1 MHNKIT
7 FGPAG
12 YTYDEIIKMALGI
25 VQSFAS
31 FGVTDLP
38 DTAKHCMNL
47 GQKLTSEYNRLCP
60 LKPLPNYETRIE
72 RIADALPC
80 ALLTQPECVKACA
93 EVRPFPCRAF
103 DEERA
108 LREASKLLHGFDS
121 LRSRGVE
128 PSEIVE
134 LVAWVGSTIRFM
146 DFCRE
151 NRAMIS
157 PFLPTKPKNVKSRR
171 RKA

>member
-47 GQKLTSEYNRLCP
+47 GQKLTSEYNRLDDVP
-60 LKPLPNYETRIE
+60 GSGVAPHGP
-72 RIADALPC
+72 
-80 ALLTQPECVKACA
+80 
-93 EVRPFPCRAF
+93 RAHW
-103 DEERA
+103 RA
-108 LREASKLLHGFDS
+108 
-121 LRSRGVE
+121 
-128 PSEIVE
+128 
-134 LVAWVGSTIRFM
+134 
-146 DFCRE
+146 
-151 NRAMIS
+151 
-157 PFLPTKPKNVKSRR
+157 
-171 RKA
+171 